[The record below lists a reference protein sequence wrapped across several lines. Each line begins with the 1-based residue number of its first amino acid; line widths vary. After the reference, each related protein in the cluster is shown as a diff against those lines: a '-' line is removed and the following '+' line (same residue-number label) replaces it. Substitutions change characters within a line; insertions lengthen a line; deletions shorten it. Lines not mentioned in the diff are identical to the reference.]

1 MDTPMITADF
11 DPAALDWNKGAGLL
25 PAIVQDANSGQV
37 LMLGYMN
44 LEALQHS
51 LASGRVTF
59 YSRSKQ
65 RLWTKGE
72 SSGHWLKLVQVQADC
87 DSDTLLVLA
96 QPQGPVCHSGTQTC
110 FGDAIAPTLGFLAQL
125 EQLVQARKGADPESS
140 YTAKLYQKGTR
151 RIAQKVGEEGLE
163 TALAAVAEGREEL
176 LGEAADLLYHLL
188 VLLSDRGADLNAVV
202 EVLQARHGK

>member
-1 MDTPMITADF
+1 MITADF

-151 RIAQKVGEEGLE
+151 RIAQKVG
-163 TALAAVAEGREEL
+163 
-176 LGEAADLLYHLL
+176 
-188 VLLSDRGADLNAVV
+188 
-202 EVLQARHGK
+202 

>member
-1 MDTPMITADF
+1 MITADF